1 MVTKTNSPNRY
12 SGIIYFVD
20 ELELTAK
27 TYLPKE
33 LLRAKAE
40 NGVSWKIKDCIF
52 TYDENTKLEKIKF
65 DIDEQDYAES
75 YFVGFLYDDGK
86 IRGKIIFTDEKY
98 PHEIITGIYTKSS
111 KNRIISA
118 GVWDDNKVKYYFV
131 FEIIK

>member
-40 NGVSWKIKDCIF
+40 NGVSWKIKDGR
-52 TYDENTKLEKIKF
+52 TVVPLSF
-65 DIDEQDYAES
+65 DSWKA
-75 YFVGFLYDDGK
+75 YFV
-86 IRGKIIFTDEKY
+86 
-98 PHEIITGIYTKSS
+98 
-111 KNRIISA
+111 
-118 GVWDDNKVKYYFV
+118 V
-131 FEIIK
+131 FSELLG